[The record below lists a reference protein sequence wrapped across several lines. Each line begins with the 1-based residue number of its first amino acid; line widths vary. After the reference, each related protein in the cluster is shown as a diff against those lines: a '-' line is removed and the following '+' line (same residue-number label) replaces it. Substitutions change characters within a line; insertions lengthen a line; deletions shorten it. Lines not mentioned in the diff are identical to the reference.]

1 MVRRFFAAGAQRSA
15 EGLPNV
21 VSFGLGEAREL
32 GLYFTGGLLAL
43 SAIGARTLPRRIWLL
58 ALLGLDEVLF
68 MRWAHVH
75 DYLTY
80 PLVPFFALA
89 AARGVEVLWTTPP
102 RKLAAG
108 ALLALAAAQS
118 VWITGS
124 RLTRQGAYEVNYLAG
139 RAIREGTTERDRVL
153 ITIAD
158 ERQFT
163 PYYADRYTAGVE
175 PGEPS
180 LMVHPSGPRVPVS
193 TVEDFEKYFGEYSVV
208 LVGDPDRAASEI
220 RFFKG
225 RRPPVEFRFLEPS
238 HPLRAKLEATAR
250 SKDARGPFVLYRLR

>member
-1 MVRRFFAAGAQRSA
+1 LLLLAAAG
-15 EGLPNV
+15 
-21 VSFGLGEAREL
+21 F
-32 GLYFTGGLLAL
+32 
-43 SAIGARTLPRRIWLL
+43 RTLPRRVWLL

-89 AARGVEVLWTTPP
+89 ATKGIETLWTTRP

-108 ALLALAAAQS
+108 ALLALAGAQS
-118 VWITGS
+118 VWITS
-124 RLTRQGAYEVNYLAG
+124 NRLTREGAYEVNYRAG
-139 RAIREGTTERDRVL
+139 LAIREGTAPQDKVL

-175 PGEPS
+175 PGEPN
-180 LMVHPSGPRVPVS
+180 LMVHPSGGRFPVAA
-193 TVEDFEKYFGEYSVV
+193 VEDLDRYFGDYSVV
-208 LVGDPDRAASEI
+208 LVGDPERAASEI

-225 RRPPVEFRFLEPS
+225 QRPPSEFRFLDPA

-250 SKDARGPFVLYRLR
+250 SKETRGAFVLYRLR